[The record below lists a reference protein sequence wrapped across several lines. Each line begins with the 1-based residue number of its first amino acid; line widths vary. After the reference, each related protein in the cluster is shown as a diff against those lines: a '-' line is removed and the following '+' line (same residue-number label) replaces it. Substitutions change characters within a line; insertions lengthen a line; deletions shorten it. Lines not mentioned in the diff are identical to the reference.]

1 MAPPSLALASRLGWS
16 SLRSLCTRVPL
27 SHAVPSRPT
36 RPSPTPSSVLLACR
50 QIETHCTME
59 ALTTGVNV
67 SHGHVQLIIGPMFSG
82 KSTELLRRIRRY
94 TYSRRRCLVIK
105 YRKDTRYSA
114 DCMATHD
121 RQSIS
126 AHPCEQLS
134 EVESIVSNYDVVGV
148 DEGQFYPDIAE
159 WAEEQANRGKV
170 VIVAALDGTFQRK
183 PFGRVLDLIPL
194 SESVTKLTAVCQ
206 VRVSHLLRV
215 IEIMEQLDLWPR
227 RLVLQANWFRNSCGG
242 DWWSGEIPSRVSHM
256 LSSSGHDAH
265 SGEIGWQD
273 SRQGGNLHWPQCWT
287 AIMTTSLVLFID
299 LSIV

>member
-206 VRVSHLLRV
+206 ICGQDASFSKRIGSETAVEV
-215 IEIMEQLDLWPR
+215 IGGAEKYLPVCRTCFHRPATTLTAEKLAGKIADKEVISIGLSVGRQL
-227 RLVLQANWFRNSCGG
+227 
-242 DWWSGEIPSRVSHM
+242 
-256 LSSSGHDAH
+256 
-265 SGEIGWQD
+265 
-273 SRQGGNLHWPQCWT
+273 
-287 AIMTTSLVLFID
+287 
-299 LSIV
+299 